1 MAYGLWVDFQRMQD
15 NGRLLARTRN
25 ARAGLTITAGMHL
38 LVGCED
44 AEPAVAQVL
53 SVAADGSIELR
64 VLPGAAADHL
74 ALVQSVG

>member
-1 MAYGLWVDFQRMQD
+1 MAYDLWVDFQRLQD
-15 NGRLLARTRN
+15 DGRLLARAHN
-25 ARAGLTITAGMHL
+25 GRAGLTINAGMHL

-74 ALVQSVG
+74 SLVQSVG